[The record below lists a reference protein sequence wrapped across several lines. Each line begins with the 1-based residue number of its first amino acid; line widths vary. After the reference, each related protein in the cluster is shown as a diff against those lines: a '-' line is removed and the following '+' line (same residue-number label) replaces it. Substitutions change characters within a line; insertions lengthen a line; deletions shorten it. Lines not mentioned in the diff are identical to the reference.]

1 MDSEVIAIQ
10 LWLVGMQHY
19 HRLWCYGPLWP
30 FIELIVPAM
39 GCYNQKQVL
48 LMGNARTQNQT
59 LHHVWVDLKNVSN
72 LKIRDLRELAVLL
85 I

>member
-39 GCYNQKQVL
+39 GCYDQKQVL
-48 LMGNARTQNQT
+48 LMNIILGGVGPRIS
-59 LHHVWVDLKNVSN
+59 LSVDLNTN
-72 LKIRDLRELAVLL
+72 NI
-85 I
+85 